1 PGDKCPKGGHAA
13 YHDGVELIN
22 KTYVKSSYFMG
33 FHSIL
38 KTSEDFIGAMR
49 SANDIA
55 KNISKTI
62 LMNQSHTYHDSDKL
76 EDYPVFPYR

>member
-1 PGDKCPKGGHAA
+1 
-13 YHDGVELIN
+13 
-22 KTYVKSSYFMG
+22 MG

-38 KTSEDFIGAMR
+38 KTSADFIGAMK

-62 LMNQSHTYHDSDKL
+62 LNNQSRTFQDSNKL
-76 EDYPVFPYR
+76 QDYPVFPYR